1 MVASL
6 ASSAARGSAITLA
19 FQAIRLAVMFGS
31 LFVLARLVAPESF
44 GLMAMVTAIVGVAEI
59 FRDFGLSMAALQAK
73 DLTRAQ
79 KSNLWWIN
87 CGIGLLLTAIV
98 FALAHPIAAFY
109 GEPSL
114 IPIVQVIS
122 ITFLLGGAS
131 TQFRVQINRGLR
143 FVALSITD
151 VVPYFL
157 SAVIAIVLAVTTG
170 SIWALVAQQVGTAV
184 FGLIL
189 AVALARW
196 WPGLPRRADMSS
208 LLRFGVSLAATQV
221 IAYATR
227 HVDSIA
233 IGRVWGADVLGAYD
247 RAYQLMVL
255 PVNQINTPLSRVAV
269 PVLARLSGEKA
280 RLLAYV
286 RRAQLVAL
294 YVTATIFTLLT
305 ALGPQIVLLL
315 LGPDWGAA
323 GTLVSL
329 LAIGGVFRALV
340 QVCFWIYMSQGY
352 AAQQL
357 RYSLIAQPML
367 ILVMLLGL
375 PWGAEGVALMYSVGF
390 GLYWAVS
397 LMWVGRVAQ
406 LDVSIMFIDMA
417 RAVLL
422 FSAPGAVLA
431 FVVAALTASLPSH
444 LPLLLGLG
452 AAGVWY
458 ALVWATV
465 PRVRRDIDTLRDFAL
480 KAIGRGGK
488 RK

>member
-1 MVASL
+1 MASL
-6 ASSAARGSAITLA
+6 SSSAARGSAITLV
-19 FQAIRLAVMFGS
+19 FQAVKLVVMFGS
-31 LFVLARLVAPESF
+31 LFILARLLAPEQF

-73 DLTRAQ
+73 ELTRAQ

-87 CGIGLLLTAIV
+87 CGIGLLLTLIV

-114 IPIVQVIS
+114 VPVVQVVS
-122 ITFLLGGAS
+122 TAFVLGGAS
-131 TQFRVQINRGLR
+131 TQFRVQINRSMR
-143 FVALSITD
+143 FVALSVTD
-151 VVPYFL
+151 VVPY
-157 SAVIAIVLAVTTG
+157 VLAAVVAILLAFYTG
-170 SIWALVAQQVGTAV
+170 SIWALVAQQVGTAL

-189 AVALARW
+189 SVVLARW
-196 WPGLPRRADMSS
+196 WPGIPRRADMSS

-221 IAYATR
+221 LGYATR

-233 IGRVWGADVLGAYD
+233 IGRVWGPDILGGYD

-269 PVLARLSGEKA
+269 PVLSRLSDDRQ

-286 RRAQLVAL
+286 RQAQLVAL

-315 LGPDWGAA
+315 LGPDWSAA
-323 GTLVSL
+323 GFLVSL

-357 RYSLIAQPML
+357 RYFLVAQPAL
-367 ILVMLLGL
+367 IMVMLLGL
-375 PWGAEGVALMYSVGF
+375 PWGAEGVALMYSVGY

-397 LMWVGRVAQ
+397 LVWVGRVAR
-406 LDVSIMFIDMA
+406 LNVAPMFMDA
-417 RAVLL
+417 VRAVIL
-422 FSAPGAVLA
+422 FSAPGAVIA
-431 FVVAALTASLPSH
+431 FLVASFSAGLPQH
-444 LPLLLGLG
+444 WPLLLGLVG
-452 AAGVWY
+452 AMIWY
-458 ALVWATV
+458 VLMWWFV
-465 PRVRRDIDTLRDFAL
+465 PSIRRDLDTLRDFAL
-480 KAIGRGGK
+480 RAIGRGK
-488 RK
+488 KA